1 MTRRFLGVGGGVLC
15 AEITPF
21 LAQFSPLGDT
31 GRRMMTSLST
41 PRIFV
46 AGSDSGVGKS
56 LLVTGLVV
64 ALKRRRVSVACCVVG
79 DALQQAAVLHRLAR
93 RYTRVLDRRLLT
105 PAQVQAAV
113 AQSGVGADLILIDGQ
128 RGLLDGEDSLSGE
141 GSDGAL
147 AALTATPVVLVA
159 DLPKF
164 SASACALA
172 KGFQVLLP
180 EAGVAALIGT
190 RFHQREQGPGIDVAA
205 ATPAAALQRYNQMA
219 ALRGAPPMHGWL
231 PEIEFATQLPARG
244 SSQRR
249 NETVLPMAFLT
260 ELARLVEAHV
270 DIDRLLAVARAA
282 ATLELDESF
291 PAPCPRRGRIAV
303 TDDPC
308 FSVGYQDN
316 LALLQHFGAELVSFS
331 PLLEGKLPNR
341 IGGVYLSGA
350 FLHEY
355 GEELARNEPMRD
367 ALRQFAEAGGVV
379 YSEGAGTA
387 YLCRSFQLERGGTRF
402 PGVGL
407 IPLDAVCAAEPP
419 HVVDATI
426 SEDSILGP
434 VGTVVRGVDAGEW
447 RLESPPDGVS
457 SHLLLTLHV
466 EQRGHT
472 PEQSGHPQLEGYS
485 SFGQQCSTFHLL
497 HFGSAPEVAR
507 SLVDAAAVVRR

>member
-1 MTRRFLGVGGGVLC
+1 MCRD
-15 AEITPF
+15 APF
-21 LAQFSPLGDT
+21 VAQFSPLGDT
-31 GRRMMTSLST
+31 ERIMTISLST
-41 PRIFV
+41 PRIFL
-46 AGSDSGVGKS
+46 AGSGSGVGKS
-56 LLVTGLVV
+56 LLMTGLVI
-64 ALKRRRVSVACCVVG
+64 ALRRRGLSVACCVVG

-113 AQSGVGADLILIDGQ
+113 ALSGVGADLILIDGQ
-128 RGLLDGEDSLSGE
+128 RGLLDGSEALSGAV
-141 GSDGAL
+141 SDGAL
-147 AALTATPVVLVA
+147 AALAATPVVLVA
-159 DLPKF
+159 DLPQF

-180 EAGVAALIGT
+180 EAEVAAVIGT
-190 RFHQREQGPGIDVAA
+190 RFRQHEQGSVSDLTA
-205 ATPAAALQRYNQMA
+205 ATPAAAMQRYNQMA
-219 ALRGAPPMHGWL
+219 TVHGAPPMCGWL
-231 PEIEFATQLPARG
+231 PEVEFATQLPARG

-270 DIDRLLAVARAA
+270 DIDQLLSVARAA
-282 ATLELDESF
+282 ATVDLDVNF
-291 PAPCPRRGRIAV
+291 PAPCPRRCRMAV

-316 LALLQHFGAELVSFS
+316 LALLQHFGAEPVSFS
-331 PLLEGKLPNR
+331 PLLDAQLPQR
-341 IGGVYLSGA
+341 IGGVYLTGA

-355 GEELARNEPMRD
+355 GEELARNEAMRD

-407 IPLDAVCAAEPP
+407 IPLDAVCAAEPS
-419 HVVDATI
+419 HVVEATI

-434 VGTVVRGVDAGEW
+434 VGTVVRGVDPGEW
-447 RLESPPDGVS
+447 RLESPPEGVS

-466 EQRGHT
+466 EQRGRT
-472 PEQSGHPQLEGYS
+472 PEQTAQPQLEGYS
-485 SFGQQCSTFHLL
+485 SFGQQCSTFHFF

-507 SLVDAAAVVRR
+507 SLVDAAAVAKR